1 MEIVIIAILI
11 AFSAIFS
18 STETAFSSV
27 NKIRMK
33 NLAASGNKKAALVM
47 KIKDSF
53 DKALTAIL
61 VGNNIV
67 NIASTSIATAAF
79 TRLLGEGSVGIATA
93 VMTVVILVF
102 GEVVPK
108 SLASEHAESIAMAM
122 AAPLY
127 GLIVLFTPIIFFFS
141 CLKKAL
147 SGLIGDKNSQPSVT
161 EEELMYLV
169 EEIEDEG
176 VLEEQ
181 ESDLV
186 RSALQFDEITIEEI
200 LVPRVNIAAVE
211 ISDSIEKI
219 KDVFFS
225 ENYSRL
231 PVYENNIDNIVGI
244 IHQSDFYKMYINGG
258 SSIKEIM
265 NKPLYTSKHKHIS
278 QCLLEMQKAK
288 VHMAVVVDQY
298 GGTEGIVTLEDI
310 IEELVG
316 DIYDEGDEEDR
327 TFVKLSDGLF
337 EVSGDLSIA
346 DMLEKMEL
354 PENLIETDRNSVG
367 GFFTDLLEHIPEK
380 GEVAV
385 SGIFTFTAL
394 EANEQKVSRIRVKT
408 DISDSPQNK
417 E

>member
-53 DKALTAIL
+53 GKALTAIL

-211 ISDSIEKI
+211 ISDSIEKN
-219 KDVFFS
+219 KDVFFF

-354 PENLIETDRNSVG
+354 PEDLIETDRNSVG

>member
-354 PENLIETDRNSVG
+354 PEDLIETDRNSVG